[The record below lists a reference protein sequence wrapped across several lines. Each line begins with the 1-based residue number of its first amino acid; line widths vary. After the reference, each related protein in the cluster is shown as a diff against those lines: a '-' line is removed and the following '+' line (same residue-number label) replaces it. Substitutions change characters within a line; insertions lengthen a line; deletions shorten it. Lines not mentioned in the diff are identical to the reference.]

1 MGVVKMVRDINKQG
15 MKTQKRSKNK
25 VRNDKNVPPLFSELL
40 DQPPIDKIDMKLLQL
55 LQKNAR
61 MTNIDIAGKLKTS
74 EATVRRRINNLVDRG
89 YIRSFSALLDYKLMG
104 NAVKAN
110 VLARVDK
117 DSLEDVAE
125 VLKKLKNVHMICQ
138 VIGDYNLF
146 CELIFGNILELQD
159 FTDKV
164 SQMEQVE
171 DMEYYIVTKSFKACP
186 WSGL

>member
-1 MGVVKMVRDINKQG
+1 MKKEGKENAKNRGRDN
-15 MKTQKRSKNK
+15 
-25 VRNDKNVPPLFSELL
+25 KNVPPLFSELL
-40 DQPPIDKIDMKLLQL
+40 DQPPIDKTDMRLQL

-61 MTNIDIAGKLKTS
+61 MTNIDIADKLDTS

-110 VLARVDK
+110 VLAKVEKDK
-117 DSLEDVAE
+117 LEDVAN
-125 VLKKLKNVHMICQ
+125 VLKKYKNVHMLCQ

-146 CELIFGNILELQD
+146 CELIFGNILELQE
-159 FTDKV
+159 FTDKL
-164 SQMEQVE
+164 SQMEEVE
-171 DMEYYIVTKSFKACP
+171 GMDYFIVTKSFKACP

>member
-1 MGVVKMVRDINKQG
+1 MVRDINKQG
-15 MKTQKRSKNK
+15 IKTQKRSKNR
-25 VRNDKNVPPLFSELL
+25 VWNERNVPPLFSELL

-61 MTNIDIAGKLKTS
+61 MTNIDIADKLKTS

-110 VLARVDK
+110 VLAKVDK
-117 DSLEDVAE
+117 DSLEDVANN
-125 VLKKLKNVHMICQ
+125 LKKLKNVHTICQ

-164 SQMEQVE
+164 SQMEEVE
-171 DMEYYIVTKSFKACP
+171 NMEYYIVTKSFKACP

>member
-1 MGVVKMVRDINKQG
+1 MVRDINKQG
-15 MKTQKRSKNK
+15 TKTQKKSKNK
-25 VRNDKNVPPLFSELL
+25 QWNERNVPPLFSELL
-40 DQPPIDKIDMKLLQL
+40 AQPPIDKIDMKLLQL

-61 MTNIDIAGKLKTS
+61 MTNIDIADKLKTS

-110 VLARVDK
+110 VLAKVDK
-117 DSLEDVAE
+117 DSLEDVANN
-125 VLKKLKNVHMICQ
+125 LKKLKNVHTICQ

-164 SQMEQVE
+164 SQMEEVE
-171 DMEYYIVTKSFKACP
+171 SMEYYIVTKSFKACP

>member
-1 MGVVKMVRDINKQG
+1 MKKRVKNQVGKVSNK
-15 MKTQKRSKNK
+15 SKN
-25 VRNDKNVPPLFSELL
+25 RAFNGGNMPPLFSELL
-40 DQPPIDKIDMKLLQL
+40 DQPPIDKIDMRLLQL

-61 MTNIDIAGKLKTS
+61 MTNIDLADKLKTS

-117 DSLEDVAE
+117 DNLDGVANS
-125 VLKKLKNVHMICQ
+125 LKKLKNVHMVCQ

-146 CELIFGNILELQD
+146 CELIFSNILELQE
-159 FTDKV
+159 FTDKL
-164 SQMEQVE
+164 SNMEYV
-171 DMEYYIVTKSFKACP
+171 DTMDYYIVTKSFKACP